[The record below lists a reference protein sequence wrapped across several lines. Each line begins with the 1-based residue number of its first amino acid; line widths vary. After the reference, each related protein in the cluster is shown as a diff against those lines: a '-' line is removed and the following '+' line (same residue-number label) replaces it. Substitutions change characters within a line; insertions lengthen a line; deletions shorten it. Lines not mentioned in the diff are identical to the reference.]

1 MFFAWV
7 SDRYRQRAAVI
18 AVQACITLVGL
29 LVTGFARPAAWRYAG
44 LENFIS
50 VLVDLEKL
58 IAFLGIFLTNAGS
71 GGCIPGI
78 LAYVSFNSYD
88 FFMTRYNLNLIKF

>member
-1 MFFAWV
+1 MFFSWL

-44 LENFIS
+44 SEFS
-50 VLVDLEKL
+50 
-58 IAFLGIFLTNAGS
+58 FLSRSWAT
-71 GGCIPGI
+71 P
-78 LAYVSFNSYD
+78 D
-88 FFMTRYNLNLIKF
+88 